1 MPPPK
6 VVPVLFPD
14 PHYSY
19 ERRSLSLSVCQ
30 HFEYAMGCIFLRD
43 EGVSTQRFRK
53 VLCSRIAAR

>member
-43 EGVSTQRFRK
+43 EGVSTTVRDTVGRE
-53 VLCSRIAAR
+53 S